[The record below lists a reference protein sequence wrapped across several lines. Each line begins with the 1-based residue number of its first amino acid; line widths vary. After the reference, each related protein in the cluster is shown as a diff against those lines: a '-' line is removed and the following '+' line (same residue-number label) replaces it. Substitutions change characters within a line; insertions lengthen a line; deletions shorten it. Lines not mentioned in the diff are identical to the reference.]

1 MKGIIGHDIKSSAKK
16 IVKIVKKKK
25 KKILST
31 SLKLV
36 RLVGPKKAVTE
47 LYFCSEVVG
56 IITSFLFQVK
66 RYP

>member
-16 IVKIVKKKK
+16 IVKMVKKK
-25 KKILST
+25 IFST

-47 LYFCSEVVG
+47 LYFC
-56 IITSFLFQVK
+56 I
-66 RYP
+66 

>member
-1 MKGIIGHDIKSSAKK
+1 MTLSPLLKK
-16 IVKIVKKKK
+16 LLKLLKKKK
-25 KKILST
+25 IKILST

>member
-16 IVKIVKKKK
+16 IVKIVKKK

-47 LYFCSEVVG
+47 LYFCIEVVG